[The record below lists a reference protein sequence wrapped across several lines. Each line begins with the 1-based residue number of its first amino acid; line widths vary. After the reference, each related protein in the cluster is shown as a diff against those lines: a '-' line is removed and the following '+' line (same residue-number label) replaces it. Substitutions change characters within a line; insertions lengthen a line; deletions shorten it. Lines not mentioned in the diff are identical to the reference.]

1 MPGMPAAPGDA
12 GPKDFR
18 EHVKNETRA
27 LETALIVE
35 ALRVC
40 GGNQT
45 AAAKALNL
53 PVRTLTH
60 KMKELGIKR

>member
-1 MPGMPAAPGDA
+1 V
-12 GPKDFR
+12 GPRDFR

-35 ALRVC
+35 ALRAH